1 MGTSVP
7 QNLAGKLPDEDSPG
21 SDRLTRNQQYG
32 WLSAYV
38 AEAEGELYSP
48 DDHAE
53 WVGRV
58 RMAAEFLLELRSDIA
73 GKLLEKEYQNSEEE
87 GREPDI
93 GRAAI
98 EAIHAIQEGRQ

>member
-7 QNLAGKLPDEDSPG
+7 QNLAGKPPGENPAEDVQLSL
-21 SDRLTRNQQYG
+21 SQQYG

-38 AEAEGELYSP
+38 AQAEGELYSP

-58 RMAAEFLLELRSDIA
+58 RMAADVLMALPSDLA
-73 GKLLEKEYQNSEEE
+73 GRLLEKEYEHAEEE

-93 GRAAI
+93 GRAAVG
-98 EAIHAIQEGRQ
+98 AITRLLDGRK